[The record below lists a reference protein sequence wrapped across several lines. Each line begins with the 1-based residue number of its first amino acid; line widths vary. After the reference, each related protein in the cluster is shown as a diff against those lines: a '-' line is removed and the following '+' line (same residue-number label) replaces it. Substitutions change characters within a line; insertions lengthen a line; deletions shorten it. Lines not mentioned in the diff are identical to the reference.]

1 MWASVAGFRGR
12 SGDGGGSG
20 GWTRRRAPGPAGP
33 PGRGVRAA
41 FDPSVLLS
49 YTLLH
54 VYSDLPW
61 YLREVGAPARETL
74 PALAEAWFGA
84 AG

>member
-1 MWASVAGFRGR
+1 MLQGSADGAETGAEA
-12 SGDGGGSG
+12 GGGRAG
-20 GWTRRRAPGPAGP
+20 GRPALLARLAAAYG
-33 PGRGVRAA
+33 AA

-61 YLREVGAPARETL
+61 YLREEGAPARETL

>member
-1 MWASVAGFRGR
+1 MLQGSADGAETGAEA
-12 SGDGGGSG
+12 GGGRAG
-20 GWTRRRAPGPAGP
+20 GRPALLARLAAAYG
-33 PGRGVRAA
+33 AA

-74 PALAEAWFGA
+74 PALAEAWFGT

>member
-1 MWASVAGFRGR
+1 MQGSADGAETGAEA
-12 SGDGGGSG
+12 GGGRAG
-20 GWTRRRAPGPAGP
+20 GRPALLARLAAAYG
-33 PGRGVRAA
+33 AA

-61 YLREVGAPARETL
+61 YLREVGAPAREAL
-74 PALAEAWFGA
+74 PALAEAWFGT

>member
-1 MWASVAGFRGR
+1 MASVAGFRGR
-12 SGDGGGSG
+12 SGDGAEAGGGRAG
-20 GWTRRRAPGPAGP
+20 GRPALLARLATAYG
-33 PGRGVRAA
+33 AA
-41 FDPSVLLS
+41 FHPSVLLS

-74 PALAEAWFGA
+74 PALAEAWFGT